1 MIIIVVFPEWSFT
14 TLILYLPVSISCII
28 IKPNKP
34 NNKSFHRMNETDER
48 GHLPLDLALATA
60 QYGIAKSLVEHQVT
74 NFNVQKDLISYIN
87 KN

>member
-1 MIIIVVFPEWSFT
+1 
-14 TLILYLPVSISCII
+14 
-28 IKPNKP
+28 
-34 NNKSFHRMNETDER
+34 MNETDER

-74 NFNVQKDLISYIN
+74 NFNVQKDIN